1 MPKKIRKSKKRTKPN
16 VFVQN
21 KTSSNINEESQ
32 SNNNSAQAVQTQN
45 KNAAVEIIP
54 TNYFAKEI
62 KKMGIIATSM
72 IIILAVLTIVLG

>member
-21 KTSSNINEESQ
+21 KTTSNINEESQ
-32 SNNNSAQAVQTQN
+32 SNNNSAPAVQTQN

-54 TNYFAKEI
+54 TNYFAREI

-72 IIILAVLTIVLG
+72 IIILGVLTIILG